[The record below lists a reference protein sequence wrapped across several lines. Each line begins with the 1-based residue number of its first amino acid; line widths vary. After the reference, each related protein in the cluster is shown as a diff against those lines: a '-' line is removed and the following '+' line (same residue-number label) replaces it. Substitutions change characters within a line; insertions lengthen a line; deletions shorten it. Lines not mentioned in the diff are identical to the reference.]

1 MELIPY
7 SGGGILEPSIDQV
20 NEFVPN
26 PQSCWI
32 TKLESGD
39 VELSFLEGG
48 VIQLLTLAPRAQ
60 VRVTRLL
67 LDCLRNLGFVV

>member
-39 VELSFLEGG
+39 VEFNGSLSRRGRRS
-48 VIQLLTLAPRAQ
+48 A
-60 VRVTRLL
+60 
-67 LDCLRNLGFVV
+67 